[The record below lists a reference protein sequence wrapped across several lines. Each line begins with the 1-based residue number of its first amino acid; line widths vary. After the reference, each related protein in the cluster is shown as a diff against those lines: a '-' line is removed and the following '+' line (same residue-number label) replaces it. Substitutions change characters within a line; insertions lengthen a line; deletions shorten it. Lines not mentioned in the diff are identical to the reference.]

1 MNIKR
6 KTTGNWAK
14 SRAPVSAS
22 ELTAIGNLLNS
33 MDVSA
38 IDFTSKTIH
47 PADHRKKNYDGGWR
61 VELQNPTTTHVNVQ
75 IQQNI
80 DANPSSVATVLIPR
94 QMITH
99 MGKAGAKQSANGAV
113 GARNSEL
120 RYALHGAL
128 IRSARS
134 IRHGTS
140 HKGSVDTTKYV
151 MEVLELEGNFSC
163 GAAVMPS
170 GGEAKD

>member
-33 MDVSA
+33 KDVSA

-47 PADHRKKNYDGGWR
+47 PADHRKKNYDG
-61 VELQNPTTTHVNVQ
+61 
-75 IQQNI
+75 
-80 DANPSSVATVLIPR
+80 
-94 QMITH
+94 
-99 MGKAGAKQSANGAV
+99 